1 MSVRSRNK
9 MISFRLSSGDY
20 ERLREFRVTRGA
32 RSISE
37 LARTAVSELIG
48 APASEQLE
56 MRVNELE
63 GQLQGLA
70 LELEKLKQSS

>member
-1 MSVRSRNK
+1 

-48 APASEQLE
+48 APCSEQVLE